1 MSSFPI
7 RLHRGIEAAG
17 SGFRFATSDVWRV
30 LYLYVFLFACC
41 STALRFFHSFV
52 HSCGVQGTQYMHDM
66 TRRDMKNGEFGG
78 SELSKK
84 QNEEACADSY
94 VGIGRLTRARISERE
109 AMPWMDG

>member
-1 MSSFPI
+1 
-7 RLHRGIEAAG
+7 
-17 SGFRFATSDVWRV
+17 
-30 LYLYVFLFACC
+30 
-41 STALRFFHSFV
+41 
-52 HSCGVQGTQYMHDM
+52 MHDM

-109 AMPWMDG
+109 AMRTNDMK